1 MARTITL
8 IDTEPTAGS
17 RSFELLAEVSNQAF
31 SVPRSAVRESLG
43 WERKPEGLC
52 RGEVCVPVDPHPGLV
67 NQDGVD
73 LERFAELLDR
83 PITIDREGAVASLGA
98 SVASGRELRESLM
111 APDFRLP
118 DLAGKLHSLSEQRGK
133 KVLLVAYASW

>member
-1 MARTITL
+1 MRLAIIDDGRITQV
-8 IDTEPTAGS
+8 TAADDGS
-17 RSFELLAEVSNQAF
+17 AIRLPEAAL
-31 SVPRSAVRESLG
+31 REALG

-52 RGEVCVPVDPHPGLV
+52 RGDVCVPVDPHPGLV
-67 NQDGVD
+67 NEDGVD
-73 LERFAELLDR
+73 LERFAELLER
-83 PITIDREGAVASLGA
+83 PIAIDRGGAVASLGA

>member
-1 MARTITL
+1 MQLAIIDDGRITQV
-8 IDTEPTAGS
+8 TAEDDGS
-17 RSFELLAEVSNQAF
+17 AIRLPEAAL
-31 SVPRSAVRESLG
+31 REALG

-52 RGEVCVPVDPHPGLV
+52 RGDVCVPVDPHPGLV
-67 NQDGVD
+67 NEDGVD
-73 LERFAELLDR
+73 LERFAELLER
-83 PITIDREGAVASLGA
+83 PIAIDRETAVASLGA
-98 SVASGRELRESLM
+98 SVVSGHELRELLM